1 MSDEK
6 EFLIC
11 EETLKN
17 IADSIRNVSGEEDKL
32 SPVEMASEIKRLTAV
47 IDQNYDATS
56 KNPQSGIAV
65 SQAIEGEEQLREA
78 SDKELS
84 NRIDTLSNTV
94 NDFDSRINESQTNAN
109 EAKVN
114 AKTALDTVTELK
126 NTMVTEDQ
134 LSWSELTL

>member
-11 EETLKN
+11 KETLKN

-32 SPVEMASEIKRLTAV
+32 SPAEMASEIKRLTAV

-114 AKTALDTVTELK
+114 AKTALDTVTELR

>member
-114 AKTALDTVTELK
+114 AKTALDTVTELR

>member
-11 EETLKN
+11 EKTLNN
-17 IADSIRNVSGEEDKL
+17 IADSIRNVSGEGDKL
-32 SPVEMASEIKRLTAV
+32 SPAEMASEIKRLTAV
-47 IDQNYDATS
+47 VDQNYDATS

-65 SQAIEGEEQLREA
+65 SQAIEGEKQLREA

-84 NRIDTLSNTV
+84 NRLDTLSNTV
-94 NDFDSRINESQTNAN
+94 NDFDGRINESQTNAN

>member
-11 EETLKN
+11 EETLNN

-32 SPVEMASEIKRLTAV
+32 SPAEMASEIKRLPAV
-47 IDQNYDATS
+47 IDQDYDAAS

-65 SQAIEGEEQLREA
+65 SQAVESEKQLREA
-78 SDKELS
+78 GDKELS
-84 NRIDTLSNTV
+84 NRLDTLSNTV
-94 NDFDSRINESQTNAN
+94 NEFDNRITESQTNAN

-134 LSWSELTL
+134 LSWTELTL